1 MPAFMQQAYI
11 IYFRYKAP
19 TDKSAPVRQYRV
31 YAESLEEARKL
42 AAQYANYPHIQV
54 LDVKQA

>member
-1 MPAFMQQAYI
+1 MPNLMQQAYI

-31 YAESLEEARKL
+31 YAESIDEARKL
-42 AAQYANYPHIQV
+42 AAQYANYPNIEV
-54 LDVKQA
+54 LGVKPA